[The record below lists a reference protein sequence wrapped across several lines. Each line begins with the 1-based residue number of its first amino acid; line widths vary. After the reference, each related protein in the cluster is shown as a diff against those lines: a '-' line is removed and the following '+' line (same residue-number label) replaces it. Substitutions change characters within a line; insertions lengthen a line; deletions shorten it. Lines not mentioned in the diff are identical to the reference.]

1 MKKQTKI
8 TKKKRKN
15 NIKKNIITVAAFVK
29 FFRTSFTAPGLSH
42 GSIYLKK
49 NTIIYRFM
57 RDASGTCNLAAPPP
71 QICNLYNLNGYAI
84 QGYNF

>member
-42 GSIYLKK
+42 GSIYLK
-49 NTIIYRFM
+49 NNI
-57 RDASGTCNLAAPPP
+57 
-71 QICNLYNLNGYAI
+71 
-84 QGYNF
+84 